1 MALTWSARARL
12 AAGCAAALAAALF
25 ATGAGKLTGS
35 EADAAQA
42 RPLTT
47 VTTWAASDDKAGGSL
62 TDVTVRNVVHTTIGG
77 GDLRVRL
84 SNNFGTSAITFSSA
98 YIGTPTASD
107 SAAIVP
113 GSNRRITFGGKP
125 SVTIPAGGVVLSDAL
140 PGKVAPGADLSVS
153 LALQGTASVITAHNR
168 TMQYTFKSDTGDWA
182 ADESA
187 DHFGTQDA
195 NWFFLDAITLDA
207 PTHVGTMAALGD
219 SITDGVGSTINA
231 NHRWTDELVNRVE
244 RLPEVKRFGIA
255 NEGISG
261 NRVASGGGSTGL
273 PGQTRLVRDV
283 LTKPGIGSVF
293 LFEGINDISGG
304 ISADDLIA
312 ADRQIAEQA
321 HAMGKCVFAATITP
335 ASLADAD
342 REATRNEVNRYLRTT
357 GDFDAVFDFD
367 AVVRDH
373 SDPTRL
379 AAPYDS
385 GDHIHLGDA
394 GYRAVA
400 DSIDLRDLT
409 C

>member
-1 MALTWSARARL
+1 MPLTWSVRSRIV
-12 AAGCAAALAAALF
+12 AGCAAALAATLF
-25 ATGAGKLTGS
+25 AAGAGTLAGS
-35 EADAAQA
+35 TADAAQG
-42 RPLTT
+42 RPLST

-62 TDVTVRNVVHTTIGG
+62 IDVTVRNVVHTTIGG
-77 GDLRVRL
+77 GNLRIRL

-113 GSNRRITFGGKP
+113 GSNRRITFGGKT
-125 SVTIPAGGVVLSDAL
+125 SVTIPAGGVVLSDRL
-140 PGKVAPGADLSVS
+140 PGTVAPGADLSVS
-153 LALQGTASVITAHNR
+153 LALKGTASVITAHNR
-168 TMQYTFKSDTGDWA
+168 TMQYTFKSGTGDWA

-207 PTHVGTMAALGD
+207 PTRVGTMAALGD

-231 NHRWTDELVNRVE
+231 NHRWTDELAARVE
-244 RLPEVKRFGIA
+244 RLPDVKQFGIA

-261 NRVASGGGSTGL
+261 NRVTSGGGSTGL

-293 LFEGINDISGG
+293 LFEGINDVSGG
-304 ISADDLIA
+304 VSADDLIA
-312 ADRQIAEQA
+312 ADRQIVEQA

-335 ASLADAD
+335 ANLDDAD
-342 REATRNEVNRYLRTT
+342 REATRNEINRYLRTT

-367 AVVRDH
+367 AVVRDRG
-373 SDPTRL
+373 DATRL

-385 GDHIHLGDA
+385 GDHIHLSDA

-400 DSIDLRDLT
+400 DSIDLRRLT